1 MIEVESSHRK
11 EENSPVKYVNGG
23 LQSLVH
29 AILYFI
35 KAT

>member
-23 LQSLVH
+23 LQSLYMQFY
-29 AILYFI
+29 IL
-35 KAT
+35 